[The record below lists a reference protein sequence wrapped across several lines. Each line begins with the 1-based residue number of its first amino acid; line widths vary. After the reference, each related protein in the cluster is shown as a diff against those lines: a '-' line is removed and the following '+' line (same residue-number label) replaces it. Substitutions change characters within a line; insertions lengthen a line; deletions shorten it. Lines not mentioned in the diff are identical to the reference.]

1 MRGIAIVLVI
11 AALALPAHARG
22 PRLSAADADCP
33 DKVDASAKPVARV
46 HGTAPVR
53 DPARSKPTVHGDVGD
68 SNRLQSPRWHSF
80 LPGMI
85 R

>member
-1 MRGIAIVLVI
+1 MRGIAAVLIV
-11 AALALPAHARG
+11 AAVTLPAQARG

-33 DKVDASAKPVARV
+33 DKVATSAKAVAPTR
-46 HGTAPVR
+46 ASSPVR
-53 DPARSKPTVHGDVGD
+53 DTQRTKPTVHGDVAD
-68 SNRLQSPRWHSF
+68 PARLHSPRWHSF